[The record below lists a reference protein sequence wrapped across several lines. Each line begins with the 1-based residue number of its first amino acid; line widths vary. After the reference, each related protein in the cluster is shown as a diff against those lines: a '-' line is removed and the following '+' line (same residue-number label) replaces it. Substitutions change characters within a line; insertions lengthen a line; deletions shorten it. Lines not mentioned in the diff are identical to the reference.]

1 MSDNNGSELGAFLA
15 GFVIGGLVGAATALI
30 LAPRSG
36 AETRMQIANKS
47 HELRQAGEDRV
58 ESMRGSALDYA
69 AQMQEQVHHAGEVV
83 AEQTRIVLDTGKE
96 QASRLRQIGEDI
108 TTDPAA
114 PDPGDA
120 PAAE

>member
-36 AETRMQIANKS
+36 AETRMQIASKS
-47 HELRQAGEDRV
+47 QELRQAGEERV
-58 ESMRGSALDYA
+58 DYLRSSASDYA
-69 AQMQEQVHHAGEVV
+69 TQMQEQVQYAGEVV
-83 AEQTRIVLDTGKE
+83 AEQTRIVLDSGKE
-96 QASRLRQIGEDI
+96 QAARLRQTGENI
-108 TTDPAA
+108 ATDPMV
-114 PDPGDA
+114 PEPGDA